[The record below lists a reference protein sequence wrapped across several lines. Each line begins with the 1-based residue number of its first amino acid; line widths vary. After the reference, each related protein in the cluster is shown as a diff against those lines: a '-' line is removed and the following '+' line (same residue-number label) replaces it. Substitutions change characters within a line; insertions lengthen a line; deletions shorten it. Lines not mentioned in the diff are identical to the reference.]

1 MPWLTASPC
10 RSSEPHNA
18 PASSPISW
26 SASRSQAARQAI
38 NAEATEQVF
47 LLLLNIDHEDLAE
60 PIRVV
65 NNTEDITSRGDLYAA
80 YPFEIALPGEDPE
93 SVARV
98 SLRIDNVDR
107 QIVQSLRAVQAPL
120 AVALEVVLAA
130 SADTVEAGPF
140 NMTLVSAEYD
150 AFVVTGELAF
160 EDVLNEPFPGHS
172 YIPSEYPGLF

>member
-1 MPWLTASPC
+1 M
-10 RSSEPHNA
+10 
-18 PASSPISW
+18 
-26 SASRSQAARQAI
+26 SRTLSQAARRAI
-38 NAEATEQVF
+38 NAEATGEVF
-47 LLLLNIDHEDLAE
+47 LLLLTIEHEELAA

-65 NNTEDITSRGDLYAA
+65 NNTENVVSRGELYVA

-107 QIVQSLRAVQAPL
+107 QIVQALRPVQAPL
-120 AVALEVVLAA
+120 SVALEVVLAG
-130 SADTVEAGPF
+130 SPDTVEAGPF
-140 NMTLVSAEYD
+140 TLTLIAAECD

-172 YIPSEYPGLF
+172 YIPSDYPGLF